1 MPFAGIAGGSSWV
14 FVVAEWGFEKVCNSS
29 NRASSAFSGRWL
41 LSGVLTESPPMTSD
55 PTRVPEEGCP
65 TKHTFKHRKFTSTN
79 DHFVPLNFWS
89 KKPTNF

>member
-41 LSGVLTESPPMTSD
+41 PSGVLTESPPMTSD
-55 PTRVPEEGCP
+55 PTRVPEEGFYS
-65 TKHTFKHRKFTSTN
+65 TKGVIIKL
-79 DHFVPLNFWS
+79 HFSRSALF
-89 KKPTNF
+89 

>member
-55 PTRVPEEGCP
+55 PTRVPEEG
-65 TKHTFKHRKFTSTN
+65 
-79 DHFVPLNFWS
+79 L
-89 KKPTNF
+89 KKQNALCKNKSGQLQFMG

>member
-65 TKHTFKHRKFTSTN
+65 TKHT
-79 DHFVPLNFWS
+79 L
-89 KKPTNF
+89 KKQNALCKNKSGQLQFMG